1 MGVVDVQKLLE
12 PIAPDAPCGEDIEYD
27 QAFLEL
33 TQAIQ
38 PSQTG
43 VVGPEDDIHEPNWR
57 EVSQRCSEL
66 LLKSKHLRVIL
77 YMTLAA
83 LKLEGFAGLA
93 DGLAVLRGVLETYWD
108 HLYPQLDP
116 DDNLDPSE
124 RVNILMALSPP
135 LESRQD
141 PLAFIR
147 PVQEA
152 PLCQARQL
160 GSYCFRDILIAQNRI
175 ADTSGGDTTPV
186 NIDIINGAFAE
197 TPIEQLQ
204 ETSQALLSAIDHIV
218 TIESVLTEKMGA
230 SLAPDLSDLA
240 GMLKQMSEFVRE
252 HLGSEADSEDA
263 LNADGGPQSGGPAI
277 SGEISSRE
285 DARRM
290 LDKICKYFEK
300 HEPSSPIPLLIKRA
314 QKLISKDFM
323 DIIRDLSPDAIQQ
336 IELLGGIDKEES
348 S

>member
-1 MGVVDVQKLLE
+1 MGVVDIQKLLE
-12 PIAPDAPCGEDIEYD
+12 SINPDAPCGEDIEYD

-43 VVGPEDDIHEPNWR
+43 VVGPEDEIHEPNWR

-66 LLKSKHLRVIL
+66 LQKSKHLRIIL

-83 LKLEGFAGLA
+83 LKLEGLSGLA
-93 DGLAVLRGVLETYWD
+93 DGLSVLRGVLETYWD

-124 RVNILMALSPP
+124 RVNILIALSPP
-135 LESRQD
+135 LESQQD

-160 GSYCFRDILIAQNRI
+160 GSYCFRDILIAQDRI
-175 ADTSGGDTTPV
+175 PAPSGDNSTPA

-204 ETSQALLSAIDHIV
+204 ETAQALQSAIDHVV

-230 SLAPDLSDLA
+230 AQAPDLSDLS
-240 GMLKQMSEFVRE
+240 GLLKQISEFVRE
-252 HLGSEADSEDA
+252 HLGADADSEQT
-263 LNADGGPQSGGPAI
+263 LNADGAPQTGQSI

-285 DARRM
+285 DARQM

-314 QKLISKDFM
+314 QRLISKDFM
-323 DIIRDLSPDAIQQ
+323 EIIRDITPDSIQQ